1 MKKIFSL
8 LVLFVAVSQQLIMA
22 AATTSSPADFPYT
35 EATQHSARVLDQIIK
50 VNNYWQAHNTP
61 YVRSFW
67 DHAAY
72 HTGNMEAYRLTGRAD
87 WYAYTDKWCR
97 HNEWKGAKSDDRAN
111 WKYKTY
117 GEGQDFV
124 LFGDWQI
131 CFQTYI
137 DMYNLVPAPYKVA
150 RAIEVM
156 SHECSMTDFHFWWWA
171 DALYMVMPVMTKM
184 YKLTGEIKYLDKL
197 TENFL
202 WSDSLMYDKDEQLY
216 YRDAKYIYP
225 KVKTAC
231 NGGKSF
237 WARGDGWVLA
247 GLAKVLADMPQDY
260 KNRPIFVQRF
270 RELAEGVARVQRP
283 EGYWSRSMLCEDDA
297 PGPETSG
304 TAFFTYGMLWGVNN
318 GYLDRATYAPVI
330 AKAWKY
336 LSETAL
342 QPDGSIGFVQ
352 PIGEKPDPTKTVD
365 ARSQAPFGTG
375 AWLLAA
381 CEMVR
386 YINADPYAPA
396 PNPEAITNSIYH
408 HTPTTPTVG
417 AGGGFPAASLTGR
430 PTPADPNLRNAGHE
444 DCGSYEINNPTDE
457 LISQVIQL
465 TTIDDLRKA
474 NIAVAREFFFL
485 DPDRNEVPY
494 QITHDGRI
502 LIFATVRPHSSITLT
517 MLKGQPLDYELT
529 CNGRIY
535 PNRWD
540 DLVWE
545 NDRCAWR
552 FYGPDA
558 HKHMKNAA
566 YGFDTFVKNTPHPI
580 QDQLYHNELTSYSVN
595 SAIQRAKSP
604 LNWNE
609 VHRGYTYHRNH
620 GAGMDAYTVGATLGA
635 GAAALIAPT
644 LNSKLST
651 LNLVYPLHYEKAEI
665 LDNGPLRFTVR
676 MTMPAHPSTA
686 LGASSAKGQVVGASS
701 ADSIREIRLIT
712 QDCGTHFARVEIT
725 YEGLNQPTPVCAGIV
740 VHESAPEAYVLNQ
753 EEGFVTYAEPLDHPE
768 SMNGEHYLGIFIP
781 QVQSSQSKVQNSSL
795 KDSKKKKGNTKK
807 SRSELSTLNSSL
819 SEGFSTK
826 YLPLPEKRAGGIGH
840 AIIQTTYTPGQPF
853 VYYTGSAWSLYDVPT
868 HAIWQQTLRHEAS
881 ILNNGLQLI
890 TH

>member
-1 MKKIFSL
+1 MKKIISFTPL
-8 LVLFVAVSQQLIMA
+8 LFALLPLGGGWEGALASTEEA
-22 AATTSSPADFPYT
+22 AK
-35 EATQHSARVLDQIIK
+35 VLDQIIK

-87 WYAYTDKWCR
+87 WYAYTDSWCR
-97 HNEWKGAKSDDRAN
+97 HNDWKGAKSDDKRN
-111 WKYKTY
+111 WKYATY

-156 SHECSMTDFHFWWWA
+156 SHECSMEETHFWWWA

-184 YKLTGEIKYLDKL
+184 YKLTGELKYLDKL

-202 WSDSLMYDKDEQLY
+202 WSDSLMFDHEEQLY

-247 GLAKVLADMPQDY
+247 GLAKVLADMPHDY
-260 KNRPIFVQRF
+260 KNRDIFVQRF
-270 RELAEGVARVQRP
+270 RQLAEGVARVQRP
-283 EGYWSRSMLCEDDA
+283 GGYWSRSMLCEDDA

-318 GYLDRATYAPVI
+318 GYLDPATYGPVI
-330 AKAWKY
+330 QRAWKY

-365 ARSQAPFGTG
+365 AHSQAPFGTG

-386 YINADPYAPA
+386 YINADPLVPA
-396 PNPEAITNSIYH
+396 PDPLNPKPSALNSIFH
-408 HTPTTPTVG
+408 HTPGTPTVSG
-417 AGGGFPAASLTGR
+417 PVGGGTPVAISLTGGAR
-430 PTPADPNLRNAGHE
+430 PARPIDRGHE
-444 DCGSYEINNPTDE
+444 SFWFTEVHNPTQE
-457 LISQVIQL
+457 LISQVIEI
-465 TTIDDLRKA
+465 TTMDILKKA
-474 NIAVAREFFFL
+474 NCAVAREFIVL
-485 DPDRNEVPY
+485 DSDNNEIPY
-494 QITHDGRI
+494 QITHDGRV
-502 LIFATVRPHSSITLT
+502 LVFCTVRPQSSISLS
-517 MLKGQPLDYELT
+517 MIKGQPQDYELT

-552 FYGPDA
+552 FYGPGA
-558 HKHMKNAA
+558 HKNMKNSA

-580 QDQLYHNELTSYSVN
+580 QDQLYHNELTSYGVN
-595 SAIQRAKSP
+595 DRIRKSGSP
-604 LNWNE
+604 LDWNE

-635 GAAALIAPT
+635 GAPALMQELENGKIKE
-644 LNSKLST
+644 LF
-651 LNLVYPLHYEKAEI
+651 YPLYYEKAEI

-676 MTMPAHPSTA
+676 MTMPARPLSD
-686 LGASSAKGQVVGASS
+686 LGQVGGTVSS
-701 ADSIREIRLIT
+701 SDSLREIRLIT
-712 QDCGTHFARVEIT
+712 QDCGSHFARVEVT
-725 YEGLNQPTPVCAGIV
+725 YEGLTRPTPVCAGIV
-740 VHESAPEAYVLNQ
+740 IHESNPNGYVLNQ
-753 EEGFVTYAEPLDHPE
+753 KEGWITYAEALDHPNV
-768 SMNGEHYLGIFIP
+768 MNGEHYLGIFMPLRKNEKLKIKNEVKFIP
-781 QVQSSQSKVQNSSL
+781 L
-795 KDSKKKKGNTKK
+795 A
-807 SRSELSTLNSSL
+807 
-819 SEGFSTK
+819 
-826 YLPLPEKRAGGIGH
+826 EKRAGGIGH
-840 AIIQTTYTPGQPF
+840 AILQTTYTPGQPF

-881 ILNNGLQLI
+881 ILQHGLQLI
-890 TH
+890 EH

>member
-1 MKKIFSL
+1 MKKILSL
-8 LVLFVAVSQQLIMA
+8 LVLF
-22 AATTSSPADFPYT
+22 AATALQPSLHASAPHLDGVPYT

-156 SHECSMTDFHFWWWA
+156 SHECSMTDTHFWWWA

-197 TENFL
+197 YDNFL
-202 WSDSLMYDKDEQLY
+202 WSDSLMYDKEEQLY

-247 GLAKVLADMPQDY
+247 GLAKVLADMPHDY

-283 EGYWSRSMLCEDDA
+283 DGYWSRSMLCEDDA

-318 GYLDRATYAPVI
+318 GYLDRERFNPVI
-330 AKAWKY
+330 MKAWKY

-365 ARSQAPFGTG
+365 AHSQAPFGTG

-386 YINADPYAPA
+386 YINADPYAPI
-396 PNPEAITNSIYH
+396 NVPEASPSGNSIYH
-408 HTPTTPTVG
+408 HTPTTPTVSV
-417 AGGGFPAASLTGR
+417 GGNVPPASLTGR
-430 PTPADPNLRNAGHE
+430 PTAADPMLRYRGHE
-444 DCGSYEINNPTDE
+444 SFGSYEIHNPTDDN
-457 LISQVIQL
+457 IAQVIQL
-465 TTIDDLRKA
+465 TDMATLCNA
-474 NIAVAREFFFL
+474 NVAVAREFFFL
-485 DPDRNEVPY
+485 DSDRNEVPY
-494 QITHDGRI
+494 QITHDGRVI
-502 LIFATVRPHSSITLT
+502 VFASVCPHSSITLT
-517 MLKGQPLDYELT
+517 MYKGQPLDYELT

-558 HKHMKNAA
+558 HKHMKNPA
-566 YGFDTFVKNTPHPI
+566 YGFDTFTKNTPHPI
-580 QDQLYHNELTSYSVN
+580 QDQLYHNELTSYTVN
-595 SAIQRAKSP
+595 SRIQRAKSP

-635 GAAALIAPT
+635 GAAALIVPT
-644 LNSKLST
+644 LNSKTST
-651 LNLVYPLHYEKAEI
+651 LNLVYPLYYEKAEI

-676 MTMPAHPSTA
+676 MIMPEQKLPSSTKD
-686 LGASSAKGQVVGASS
+686 GEGISF
-701 ADSIREIRLIT
+701 REIRLIT
-712 QDCGTHFARVEIT
+712 QDCGSHFARVEIT
-725 YEGLNQPTPVCAGIV
+725 YEGLTEPTPVCAGIV
-740 VHESAPEAYVLNQ
+740 VHESAPDAYVLNQ
-753 EEGFVTYAEPLDHPE
+753 KEGFVTYAEALDHPE
-768 SMNGEHYLGIFIP
+768 TMNGEHYLGIFVP
-781 QVQSSQSKVQNSSL
+781 GVDKST
-795 KDSKKKKGNTKK
+795 SKKVDKFKKKEKK
-807 SRSELSTLNSSL
+807 SSTRRLSTLNPQP
-819 SEGFSTK
+819 STL

-853 VYYTGSAWSLYDVPT
+853 IYYTGSAWSLYDVPT
-868 HAIWQQTLRHEAS
+868 RAIWEQTLRHEAS
-881 ILNNGLQLI
+881 ILTNGLQLVE
-890 TH
+890 H

>member
-1 MKKIFSL
+1 MKKLLSL
-8 LVLFVAVSQQLIMA
+8 LVLFVATMSHPLSA
-22 AATTSSPADFPYT
+22 KADELSYDGGPFT
-35 EATQHSARVLDQIIK
+35 EATQRSGAVLDIIIK
-50 VNNYWQAHNTP
+50 ANNYWQAHNTP

-156 SHECSMTDFHFWWWA
+156 SHECSMTDTHFWWWA

-197 TENFL
+197 TDNFL
-202 WSDSLMYDKDEQLY
+202 WSDSLMFDKDEQLY

-231 NGGKSF
+231 NDGKSF

-247 GLAKVLADMPQDY
+247 GLAKVLADMPHDY
-260 KNRPIFVQRF
+260 KNRAIFVQRF

-283 EGYWSRSMLCEDDA
+283 GGYWSRSMLCEDDA

-318 GYLDRATYAPVI
+318 GYLDKATYAPVI
-330 AKAWKY
+330 EKAWKY

-365 ARSQAPFGTG
+365 AHSQAPFGTG

-386 YINADPYAPA
+386 YINDDPLIPA
-396 PNPEAITNSIYH
+396 PDPNKVTNSVYH
-408 HTPTTPTVG
+408 HTPGTPTVS
-417 AGGGFPAASLTGR
+417 AGSGFAAAAPTGR
-430 PTPADPNLRNAGHE
+430 PTAADPMLRYRGHE
-444 DCGSYEINNPTDE
+444 DFGSYEIANPTDE
-457 LISQVIQL
+457 NIAQVIE
-465 TTIDDLRKA
+465 INNMEAMKRS
-474 NIAVAREFFFL
+474 NCAVAREFFFL
-485 DPDRNEVPY
+485 DGDRNEVPY

-502 LIFATVRPHSSITLT
+502 LVFCSVRPHSSITLT
-517 MLKGQPLDYELT
+517 MYKGQPLDYELT

-552 FYGPDA
+552 FYGPGA
-558 HKHMKNAA
+558 HKNMKNPA
-566 YGFDTFVKNTPHPI
+566 YGFDTFVKNTVHPI
-580 QDQLYHNELTSYSVN
+580 QDQLYHNELTSYGVHE
-595 SAIQRAKSP
+595 RMKSDKTP
-604 LNWNE
+604 LDWNE

-620 GAGMDAYTVGATLGA
+620 GAGMDAYTVGPTLGA
-635 GAAALIAPT
+635 GAPALIAADG
-644 LNSKLST
+644 S
-651 LNLVYPLHYEKAEI
+651 LVYPLYYEKAEI

-676 MTMPAHPSTA
+676 LKMAGDGGGS
-686 LGASSAKGQVVGASS
+686 L
-701 ADSIREIRLIT
+701 LIT
-712 QDCGTHFARVEIT
+712 QDCGSHFARVEVT
-725 YEGLNQPTPVCAGIV
+725 YEGLTQPTPVCAGIV
-740 VHESAPEAYVLNQ
+740 VHDSAPNAYVLNKK
-753 EEGFVTYAEPLDHPE
+753 EGFVTYAEPLDNADKR
-768 SMNGEHYLGIFIP
+768 MNGEHYIGIFTVP
-781 QVQSSQSKVQNSSL
+781 Q
-795 KDSKKKKGNTKK
+795 K
-807 SRSELSTLNSSL
+807 SAVKTQ
-819 SEGFSTK
+819 
-826 YLPLPEKRAGGIGH
+826 YLPLKEKRTGGIGH
-840 AIIQTTYTPGQPF
+840 ALIQTTYTPGQPF

-868 HAIWQQTLRHEAS
+868 HAIWQETLRHEQR
-881 ILNNGLQLI
+881 ILQHGLQLVE
-890 TH
+890 H

>member
-1 MKKIFSL
+1 MKKLLSL
-8 LVLFVAVSQQLIMA
+8 LVLF
-22 AATTSSPADFPYT
+22 AATALQPSLHASAPHLDGVPYT

-97 HNEWKGAKSDDRAN
+97 HNEWKGAKSDDHAN

-156 SHECSMTDFHFWWWA
+156 SHECSMQDTHFWWWA

-197 TENFL
+197 YDNFL
-202 WSDSLMYDKDEQLY
+202 WSDSLMYDKEEQLY

-247 GLAKVLADMPQDY
+247 GLAKVLADMPHDY

-283 EGYWSRSMLCEDDA
+283 DGYWSRSMLCEDDA

-318 GYLDRATYAPVI
+318 GYLDRERFNPVI
-330 AKAWKY
+330 MKAWKY

-365 ARSQAPFGTG
+365 AHSQAPFGTG

-386 YINADPYAPA
+386 YINADPYAQITV
-396 PNPEAITNSIYH
+396 PEASPSSNSIYH
-408 HTPTTPTVG
+408 HTPTTPTVSV
-417 AGGGFPAASLTGR
+417 GGNIPPASLTGR
-430 PTPADPNLRNAGHE
+430 PTAADPMLRYRGHE
-444 DCGSYEINNPTDE
+444 SFGSYEIHNPTDDN
-457 LISQVIQL
+457 IAQVIQL
-465 TTIDDLRKA
+465 TDMATLCNA
-474 NIAVAREFFFL
+474 NVAVAREFFFL
-485 DPDRNEVPY
+485 DSDRNEVPY
-494 QITHDGRI
+494 QITHDGRVI
-502 LIFATVRPHSSITLT
+502 VFASVRPHSSITLT
-517 MLKGQPLDYELT
+517 MYKGQPLDYELT

-558 HKHMKNAA
+558 HKHMNNPA
-566 YGFDTFVKNTPHPI
+566 YGFDTFTKNTPHPI
-580 QDQLYHNELTSYSVN
+580 QDQLYHNELTSYTVN
-595 SAIQRAKSP
+595 SRMQRAKSP

-635 GAAALIAPT
+635 GAAALMVPT
-644 LNSKLST
+644 LNSKPST
-651 LNLVYPLHYEKAEI
+651 LNLVYPLYYEKAEI

-676 MTMPAHPSTA
+676 MTMPEQKLPSSTKD
-686 LGASSAKGQVVGASS
+686 GEGISF
-701 ADSIREIRLIT
+701 REIRLIT
-712 QDCGTHFARVEIT
+712 QDCGSHFARVEIT
-725 YEGLNQPTPVCAGIV
+725 YEGLTEPTPVCAGIV
-740 VHESAPEAYVLNQ
+740 VHESAPDAYVLNQ
-753 EEGFVTYAEPLDHPE
+753 KEGFVTYAEALDHPE
-768 SMNGEHYLGIFIP
+768 TMNGEHYLGIFVP
-781 QVQSSQSKVQNSSL
+781 GVDKSTSKKVDKFKKKEKNSS
-795 KDSKKKKGNTKK
+795 T
-807 SRSELSTLNSSL
+807 RQRSTLNPQR
-819 SEGFSTK
+819 STLNAQPSTL

-853 VYYTGSAWSLYDVPT
+853 IYYTGSAWSLYDVPT
-868 HAIWQQTLRHEAS
+868 RAIWEQTLRHEKA
-881 ILNNGLQLI
+881 ILSNGLQLVE
-890 TH
+890 H

>member
-1 MKKIFSL
+1 MKRLTQLSFIIYY
-8 LVLFVAVSQQLIMA
+8 LFFIISAPSFAKQTDE
-22 AATTSSPADFPYT
+22 AAT
-35 EATQHSARVLDQIIK
+35 VLDQIIK
-50 VNNYWQAHNTP
+50 VNDYWQANNTP

-97 HNEWKGAKSDDRAN
+97 HNEWKGAKSDDRTN

-156 SHECSMTDFHFWWWA
+156 SHECSMTDTHFWWWA

-197 TENFL
+197 YDNFL

-231 NGGKSF
+231 NEGKSF

-247 GLAKVLADMPQDY
+247 GLAKVLADMPVDY
-260 KNRPIFVQRF
+260 KNRDIFVQRF

-283 EGYWSRSMLCEDDA
+283 DGYWSRSMLCEDDA

-318 GYLDRATYAPVI
+318 GYLDKATYAPVI
-330 AKAWKY
+330 EKAWKY

-342 QPDGSIGFVQ
+342 QSDGSIGFVQ

-365 ARSQAPFGTG
+365 AHSQAPFGTG

-386 YINADPYAPA
+386 YINADPLIPA
-396 PNPEAITNSIYH
+396 PDPNKVTNSIYH
-408 HTPTTPTVG
+408 HTPTTPTVSVG
-417 AGGGFPAASLTGR
+417 SAFPAAAPTGR
-430 PTPADPNLRNAGHE
+430 PTAASTSWRNAGHE
-444 DCGSYEINNPTDE
+444 DCGNYEIANPTDE
-457 LISQVIQL
+457 NIAQVIEL
-465 TTIDDLRKA
+465 TNMKDLKSA

-485 DPDRNEVPY
+485 DSDGNEVPY
-494 QITHDGRI
+494 QITHDGRV
-502 LIFATVRPHSSITLT
+502 LVFCSVRPHSSIALT

-552 FYGPDA
+552 LYGPKA
-558 HKHMKNAA
+558 HEHMKNKA

-580 QDQLYHNELTSYSVN
+580 QDQLYHNELTSYGVHEKMK
-595 SAIQRAKSP
+595 RDKSP
-604 LNWNE
+604 LDWNQ

-620 GAGMDAYTVGATLGA
+620 GSGMDAYTVGPTLGA
-635 GAAALIAPT
+635 GAPALIAT
-644 LNSKLST
+644 DGS
-651 LNLVYPLHYEKAEI
+651 LVYPLYYEKAEI

-676 MTMPAHPSTA
+676 LKMAELQLPSLTG
-686 LGASSAKGQVVGASS
+686 GAGGGSL
-701 ADSIREIRLIT
+701 LIT
-712 QDCGTHFARVEIT
+712 QDCGSHFARIEVT
-725 YEGLNQPTPVCAGIV
+725 YEGLTKPTPVCAGIV
-740 VHESAPEAYVLNQ
+740 VHESAPNAYVLNKK
-753 EEGFVTYAEPLDHPE
+753 EGFVTYAEPLDNADKR
-768 SMNGEHYLGIFIP
+768 MNGEHYIGIFMP
-781 QVQSSQSKVQNSSL
+781 KAQSSKFKVQ
-795 KDSKKKKGNTKK
+795 KA
-807 SRSELSTLNSSL
+807 
-819 SEGFSTK
+819 F
-826 YLPLPEKRAGGIGH
+826 GH
-840 AIIQTTYTPGQPF
+840 ALIQTTYTPGQPF

-868 HAIWQQTLRHEAS
+868 HAIWQETLRHEQR
-881 ILNNGLQLI
+881 ILQNGLQI
-890 TH
+890 INH

>member
-1 MKKIFSL
+1 MKKILSL
-8 LVLFVAVSQQLIMA
+8 LVLF
-22 AATTSSPADFPYT
+22 AATALQPSLHASAPHLDGVPYT

-156 SHECSMTDFHFWWWA
+156 SHECSMTDTHFWWWA

-197 TENFL
+197 YDNFL
-202 WSDSLMYDKDEQLY
+202 WSDSLMYDKEEQLY

-247 GLAKVLADMPQDY
+247 GLAKVLADMPHDY

-283 EGYWSRSMLCEDDA
+283 DGYWSRSMLCEDDA

-318 GYLDRATYAPVI
+318 GYLDRERFNPVI
-330 AKAWKY
+330 MKAWKY

-365 ARSQAPFGTG
+365 AHSQAPFGTG

-386 YINADPYAPA
+386 YINADPYAPI
-396 PNPEAITNSIYH
+396 NVPEASPSGNSIYH
-408 HTPTTPTVG
+408 HTPTTPTVSV
-417 AGGGFPAASLTGR
+417 GGNVPPASLTGR
-430 PTPADPNLRNAGHE
+430 PTAADPMLRYRGHE
-444 DCGSYEINNPTDE
+444 SFGSYEIHNPTDDN
-457 LISQVIQL
+457 IAQVIQL
-465 TTIDDLRKA
+465 TDMATLCNA
-474 NIAVAREFFFL
+474 NVAVAREFFFL
-485 DPDRNEVPY
+485 DSDRNEVPY
-494 QITHDGRI
+494 QITHDGRVI
-502 LIFATVRPHSSITLT
+502 VFASVCPHSSITLT
-517 MLKGQPLDYELT
+517 MYKGQPLDYELT

-558 HKHMKNAA
+558 HKHMKNPA
-566 YGFDTFVKNTPHPI
+566 YGFDTFTKNTPHPI
-580 QDQLYHNELTSYSVN
+580 QDQLYHNELTSYTVN
-595 SAIQRAKSP
+595 SRIQRAKSP

-635 GAAALIAPT
+635 GAAALIVPT
-644 LNSKLST
+644 LNSKTST
-651 LNLVYPLHYEKAEI
+651 LNLVYPLYYEKAEI

-676 MTMPAHPSTA
+676 MIMPEQKLPSSTKD
-686 LGASSAKGQVVGASS
+686 GEGISF
-701 ADSIREIRLIT
+701 REIRLIT
-712 QDCGTHFARVEIT
+712 QDCGSHFARVEIT
-725 YEGLNQPTPVCAGIV
+725 YEGLTEPTPVCAGIV
-740 VHESAPEAYVLNQ
+740 VHESAPDAYVLNQ
-753 EEGFVTYAEPLDHPE
+753 KEGFVTYAEALDHPE
-768 SMNGEHYLGIFIP
+768 TMNGEHYLGIFVP
-781 QVQSSQSKVQNSSL
+781 GVDKSTSKKVD
-795 KDSKKKKGNTKK
+795 KFKKKGKHSST
-807 SRSELSTLNSSL
+807 RQPSTLNPQR
-819 SEGFSTK
+819 STLNAQPSTL

-840 AIIQTTYTPGQPF
+840 AIIQATYTPGQPF
-853 VYYTGSAWSLYDVPT
+853 IYYTGSAWSLYDVPT
-868 HAIWQQTLRHEAS
+868 RAIWEQTLRHEAS
-881 ILNNGLQLI
+881 ILTNGLQLVE
-890 TH
+890 H

>member
-1 MKKIFSL
+1 MKKLFTL
-8 LVLFVAVSQQLIMA
+8 LVLFVAVSQQHALCTQTDA
-22 AATTSSPADFPYT
+22 AAT
-35 EATQHSARVLDQIIK
+35 VLDQIIK
-50 VNNYWQAHNTP
+50 VNDYWQAHNTP

-131 CFQTYI
+131 SFQTYI

-156 SHECSMTDFHFWWWA
+156 SHECSMTDTHFWWWA

-197 TENFL
+197 YDNFL

-231 NGGKSF
+231 NEGKSF

-247 GLAKVLADMPQDY
+247 GLAKVLADMPVDY
-260 KNRPIFVQRF
+260 KNRDIFVQRF

-283 EGYWSRSMLCEDDA
+283 DGYWSRSMLCEDDA

-318 GYLDRATYAPVI
+318 GYLDKATYAPVI
-330 AKAWKY
+330 EKAWKY

-342 QPDGSIGFVQ
+342 QSDGSIGFVQ

-365 ARSQAPFGTG
+365 AHSQAPFGTG

-386 YINADPYAPA
+386 YINADPLIPA
-396 PNPEAITNSIYH
+396 PDPNKVTNSIYH
-408 HTPTTPTVG
+408 HTPTTPTVSVG
-417 AGGGFPAASLTGR
+417 SAFPAAAPTGR
-430 PTPADPNLRNAGHE
+430 PTAASTSWRNAGHE
-444 DCGSYEINNPTDE
+444 DCGNYEIANPTDE
-457 LISQVIQL
+457 NIAQVIEL
-465 TTIDDLRKA
+465 TTMEALKRA

-485 DPDRNEVPY
+485 DSDGNEVPY
-494 QITHDGRI
+494 QITHDGRV
-502 LIFATVRPHSSITLT
+502 LVFCSVRPQSSIALT

-552 FYGPDA
+552 LYGPKA
-558 HKHMKNAA
+558 HEHMKNKA

-580 QDQLYHNELTSYSVN
+580 QDQLYHNELTSYGVHEKMK
-595 SAIQRAKSP
+595 RDKSP
-604 LNWNE
+604 LDWNQ

-620 GAGMDAYTVGATLGA
+620 GSGMDAYTVGPTLGA
-635 GAAALIAPT
+635 GAPALIAT
-644 LNSKLST
+644 DGS
-651 LNLVYPLHYEKAEI
+651 LVYPLYYEKAEI

-676 MTMPAHPSTA
+676 LKMAEQQLPSLTG
-686 LGASSAKGQVVGASS
+686 GAGDGSL
-701 ADSIREIRLIT
+701 LIT
-712 QDCGTHFARVEIT
+712 QDCGSHFARVEVT
-725 YEGLNQPTPVCAGIV
+725 YEGLTKPTPVCAGIV
-740 VHESAPEAYVLNQ
+740 VHESAPNAYVLNKK
-753 EEGFVTYAEPLDHPE
+753 EGFVTYAEPLDNADKR
-768 SMNGEHYLGIFIP
+768 MNGEHYIGIFMP
-781 QVQSSQSKVQNSSL
+781 KAQSSKFKVQ
-795 KDSKKKKGNTKK
+795 KA
-807 SRSELSTLNSSL
+807 
-819 SEGFSTK
+819 F
-826 YLPLPEKRAGGIGH
+826 GH
-840 AIIQTTYTPGQPF
+840 ALIQTTYTPGQPF

-868 HAIWQQTLRHEAS
+868 HAIWQETLRHEQR
-881 ILNNGLQLI
+881 ILQNGLQI
-890 TH
+890 INH

>member
-1 MKKIFSL
+1 MNRLKRIL
-8 LVLFVAVSQQLIMA
+8 TGLTAMLA
-22 AATTSSPADFPYT
+22 AATVSAG
-35 EATQHSARVLDQIIK
+35 TQQASDVLDQIIR

-97 HNEWKGAKSDDRAN
+97 HNEWKGARSDDRAN

-137 DMYNLVPAPYKVA
+137 DMYHLVPAPYKVA

-156 SHECSMTDFHFWWWA
+156 SHECSMTDTHFWWWA

-184 YKLTGEIKYLDKL
+184 YVLTGEVKYLDKL
-197 TENFL
+197 YENFL

-231 NGGKSF
+231 NEGKSF

-260 KNRPIFVQRF
+260 RNRPIFVQRF

-283 EGYWSRSMLCEDDA
+283 GGYWSRSMLCEDDA

-304 TAFFTYGMLWGVNN
+304 TAFFTYGMLWGVNH
-318 GYLDRATYAPVI
+318 GYLDRERFAPVI
-330 AKAWKY
+330 DKAWKY

-365 ARSQAPFGTG
+365 AHSQAPFGTG

-386 YINADPYAPA
+386 YINADPLIPA
-396 PNPEAITNSIYH
+396 PDPDKVVNSIYH
-408 HTPTTPTVG
+408 HTSGTPTVSG
-417 AGGGFPAASLTGR
+417 PIGGGAAAYTGGARAAR
-430 PTPADPNLRNAGHE
+430 PVNRGHE
-444 DCGSYEINNPTDE
+444 SFWYAEIVNPTRE
-457 LISQVIQL
+457 NVSQVIEIA
-465 TTIDDLRKA
+465 TMEDLKKG
-474 NIAVAREFFFL
+474 NCAVAREFIVL
-485 DPDRNEVPY
+485 DGDGNEIPY
-494 QITHDGRI
+494 QITHDGKV
-502 LIFATVRPHSSITLT
+502 LVFCTVRPQSRIGLSMI
-517 MLKGQPLDYELT
+517 KGQPQDYELT
-529 CNGRIY
+529 ANGRIY

-545 NDRCAWR
+545 NDRSAWR

-566 YGFDTFVKNTPHPI
+566 YGFDTFVKNTPHPM
-580 QDQLYHNELTSYSVN
+580 QDQLYHNELTSYGVHERMN
-595 SAIQRAKSP
+595 REHSA
-604 LNWNE
+604 LDWNG

-620 GAGMDAYTVGATLGA
+620 GVGMDAYTVGATLGA
-635 GAAALIAPT
+635 GAPALMAENGT
-644 LNSKLST
+644 LLF
-651 LNLVYPLHYEKAEI
+651 PLYYEKAEI

-676 MTMPAHPSTA
+676 MTMPEQQLPSTTA
-686 LGASSAKGQVVGASS
+686 GGGSY
-701 ADSIREIRLIT
+701 REVRLIT
-712 QDCGTHFARVEIT
+712 QDCGSHFARVEVT
-725 YEGLNQPTPVCAGIV
+725 YEGISSPMPVCAGIV
-740 VHESAPEAYVLNQ
+740 VHESAPDSYTLNRK
-753 EEGFVTYAEPLDHPE
+753 EGFVTYAEPLDNADKC
-768 SMNGEHYLGIFIP
+768 MNGEHYLGVFM
-781 QVQSSQSKVQNSSL
+781 
-795 KDSKKKKGNTKK
+795 DSKDMKDKKIKV
-807 SRSELSTLNSSL
+807 S
-819 SEGFSTK
+819 
-826 YLPLPEKRAGGIGH
+826 YLPLPEKRAGGVGH
-840 AIIQTTYTPGQPF
+840 AILQTTYTPGQPF

-868 HAIWQQTLRHEAS
+868 HAIWQETLRHEAS
-881 ILNNGLQLI
+881 ILRQGLQLREE
-890 TH
+890 

>member
-1 MKKIFSL
+1 MKKLLTL
-8 LVLFVAVSQQLIMA
+8 LVLF
-22 AATTSSPADFPYT
+22 AATMLQPNPLLAAPHITGTPYT
-35 EATQHSARVLDQIIK
+35 EATQRSGVVLDQIIK
-50 VNNYWQAHNTP
+50 ANNYWQAHNTP

-97 HNEWKGAKSDDRAN
+97 HNDWKGAKSDDIRN

-156 SHECSMTDFHFWWWA
+156 SHECSMEDTHFWWWA
-171 DALYMVMPVMTKM
+171 DALYMVMPVMTKV
-184 YKLTGEIKYLDKL
+184 YKLTGEVKYLDKL

-231 NGGKSF
+231 NEGKSF

-260 KNRPIFVQRF
+260 KHRPIFVQRF

-283 EGYWSRSMLCEDDA
+283 GGYWSRSMLCEDDA

-318 GYLDRATYAPVI
+318 GYLDKATFEPVI
-330 AKAWKY
+330 LKAWKY

-365 ARSQAPFGTG
+365 AHSQAPFGTG

-386 YINADPYAPA
+386 YINADPFIPA
-396 PNPEAITNSIYH
+396 ADPNKITNSIYH
-408 HTPTTPTVG
+408 HTPGTPTVSG
-417 AGGGFPAASLTGR
+417 PVGGGSSADIPLTGGARAVR
-430 PTPADPNLRNAGHE
+430 PIDRGHE
-444 DCGSYEINNPTDE
+444 SFWFMEIQNPTKE
-457 LISQVIQL
+457 NISQVIE
-465 TTIDDLRKA
+465 IAKMEDFKKA
-474 NIAVAREFFFL
+474 NVAVAREFILL
-485 DPDRNEVPY
+485 DNDNNEVPY
-494 QITHDGRI
+494 QITHDGKI
-502 LIFATVRPHSSITLT
+502 LAFCTVRPESSIALS
-517 MLKGQPLDYELT
+517 MIKGQPQDYELT

-545 NDRCAWR
+545 NDRSAWR
-552 FYGPDA
+552 FYGPGA
-558 HKHMKNAA
+558 HKNMKNNA

-580 QDQLYHNELTSYSVN
+580 QDQLYHNELTSYGVN

-604 LNWNE
+604 LDWNE
-609 VHRGYTYHRNH
+609 IHRGYTYHRNH
-620 GAGMDAYTVGATLGA
+620 GDGMDAYTVGATLGA
-635 GAAALIAPT
+635 GAAALMNGND
-644 LNSKLST
+644 LL
-651 LNLVYPLHYEKAEI
+651 YPLYYEKAEI

-676 MTMPAHPSTA
+676 MTMPKQS
-686 LGASSAKGQVVGASS
+686 LNG
-701 ADSIREIRLIT
+701 DSIREVRLIT
-712 QDCGTHFARVEIT
+712 QDCGSHFARVEIT
-725 YEGLNQPTPVCAGIV
+725 YEGLNRETPVCAGIV
-740 VHESAPEAYVLNQ
+740 VHESAPKAYVLNQ
-753 EEGFVTYAEPLDHPE
+753 KEGFVTYAEALDHPNA
-768 SMNGEHYLGIFIP
+768 MNGEHYLGIFIP
-781 QVQSSQSKVQNSSL
+781 QA
-795 KDSKKKKGNTKK
+795 KDSKKKGKV
-807 SRSELSTLNSSL
+807 EV
-819 SEGFSTK
+819 K
-826 YLPLPEKRAGGIGH
+826 YLPLAEKRAGGVGH
-840 AIIQTTYTPGQPF
+840 ALIQSTYVPGQPF

-868 HAIWQQTLRHEAS
+868 HAIWQETLCHEAA
-881 ILNNGLQLI
+881 ILQNGLKLVE
-890 TH
+890 H

>member
-1 MKKIFSL
+1 MKKLLSL
-8 LVLFVAVSQQLIMA
+8 LVLFVAVSQQLLMA
-22 AATTSSPADFPYT
+22 AVPTASAEAFPYT
-35 EATQHSARVLDQIIK
+35 EATQHSGAVLDQIIK
-50 VNNYWQAHNTP
+50 VNDYWQAHNTP
-61 YVRSFW
+61 YVRAFW

-117 GEGQDFV
+117 GEGHDFV

-156 SHECSMTDFHFWWWA
+156 SHECSMTDTHFWWWA

-197 TENFL
+197 YDNFL

-231 NGGKSF
+231 NEGKSF

-247 GLAKVLADMPQDY
+247 GLAKVLADMPHDY
-260 KNRPIFVQRF
+260 KNRDIFVQRF

-283 EGYWSRSMLCEDDA
+283 DGYWSRSMLCEDDA

-318 GYLDRATYAPVI
+318 GYLDKATYAPVI
-330 AKAWKY
+330 EKAWKY

-365 ARSQAPFGTG
+365 AHSQAPFGTG

-386 YINADPYAPA
+386 YINADPLIPA
-396 PNPEAITNSIYH
+396 LNTQLPALNSVYH
-408 HTPTTPTVG
+408 HTPGTPTVSGPINGG
-417 AGGGFPAASLTGR
+417 AAGYTGGARAAR
-430 PTPADPNLRNAGHE
+430 PIDRGHE
-444 DCGSYEINNPTDE
+444 AFWFSEVKNPTKE
-457 LISQVIQL
+457 NIAQVIE
-465 TTIDDLRKA
+465 IAKMEDLKKG
-474 NIAVAREFFFL
+474 NCAVAREFIIL
-485 DPDRNEVPY
+485 DNDNNEVPY
-494 QITHDGRI
+494 QITHDGRV
-502 LIFATVRPHSSITLT
+502 LVFCSVRPESSISLF
-517 MLKGQPLDYELT
+517 MIKGQPQDYELT

-552 FYGPDA
+552 FYGPGA
-558 HKHMKNAA
+558 HKNMKNQA
-566 YGFDTFVKNTPHPI
+566 YGFDTFVKNTVHPI
-580 QDQLYHNELTSYSVN
+580 QDQLYHNELTSYGVHERMKRDKTS
-595 SAIQRAKSP
+595 
-604 LNWNE
+604 LDWNE

-620 GAGMDAYTVGATLGA
+620 GAGMDAYTVGPTLGA
-635 GAAALIAPT
+635 GAPALIAT
-644 LNSKLST
+644 DGSLI
-651 LNLVYPLHYEKAEI
+651 YPLYYEKAEI

-676 MTMPAHPSTA
+676 MTMPARPATA
-686 LGASSAKGQVVGASS
+686 VGGAS
-701 ADSIREIRLIT
+701 ADSIRETRLIT
-712 QDCGTHFARVEIT
+712 QDCGSHFARVEVT
-725 YEGLNQPTPVCAGIV
+725 YEGLMKPTPVCAGIV
-740 VHESAPEAYVLNQ
+740 VHDSAPKASVLNKK
-753 EEGFVTYAEPLDHPE
+753 EGFVTYAEPLDNADKR
-768 SMNGEHYLGIFIP
+768 MNGEHYIGIFTVP
-781 QVQSSQSKVQNSSL
+781 QKNAVKTQ
-795 KDSKKKKGNTKK
+795 
-807 SRSELSTLNSSL
+807 
-819 SEGFSTK
+819 
-826 YLPLPEKRAGGIGH
+826 YLPLKEKRAGGIGH
-840 AIIQTTYTPGQPF
+840 ALIQTTYTPGQPF
-853 VYYTGSAWSLYDVPT
+853 VYYTGTAWSLYDVPT
-868 HAIWQQTLRHEAS
+868 HAIWQETLRHEQR
-881 ILNNGLQLI
+881 ILTNGLQLVE
-890 TH
+890 H

>member
-1 MKKIFSL
+1 MKNLISF
-8 LVLFVAVSQQLIMA
+8 LVLFVAVSQQPLMA
-22 AATTSSPADFPYT
+22 VMPASPADFPYT
-35 EATQHSARVLDQIIK
+35 EATQHSGKVLDMIIK

-156 SHECSMTDFHFWWWA
+156 SHECSMTDTHFWWWA

-184 YKLTGEIKYLDKL
+184 YKLTGEVKYLDKL

-247 GLAKVLADMPQDY
+247 GLAKVLADMPHDY

-283 EGYWSRSMLCEDDA
+283 GGYWSRSMLCEDDA

-304 TAFFTYGMLWGVNN
+304 TAFFTYGMLWGVNH
-318 GYLDRATYAPVI
+318 GYLDKATYAPVI
-330 AKAWKY
+330 EKAWKY

-365 ARSQAPFGTG
+365 AHSQAPFGTG

-386 YINADPYAPA
+386 YINADPYAPTLNSQLSA
-396 PNPEAITNSIYH
+396 LNSIYH
-408 HTPTTPTVG
+408 HTPTTPTVSV
-417 AGGGFPAASLTGR
+417 GGGFSAASLTGF

-444 DCGSYEINNPTDE
+444 DCGTYEIHNPTDE
-457 LISQVIQL
+457 NIAQVIQL
-465 TTIDDLRKA
+465 TTMDALSKA

-485 DPDRNEVPY
+485 DGDRNEVPY
-494 QITHDGRI
+494 QITHDGRV
-502 LIFATVRPHSSITLT
+502 LVFCSVRPHSSIHLT

-552 FYGPDA
+552 FYGPGA
-558 HKHMKNAA
+558 HKNMRNNA

-580 QDQLYHNELTSYSVN
+580 QDQLYHNELTSYGVN
-595 SAIQRAKSP
+595 ERMKRDKSP
-604 LNWNE
+604 LDWNE
-609 VHRGYTYHRNH
+609 VHRGYTYHRNF

-635 GAAALIAPT
+635 GAAALMVLPSQPSQGGKKSSSNKKASPRGG
-644 LNSKLST
+644 LEGASL
-651 LNLVYPLHYEKAEI
+651 LYPLYYEKAEI

-676 MTMPAHPSTA
+676 MTMPAQALPPTGGVGEGPSF
-686 LGASSAKGQVVGASS
+686 
-701 ADSIREIRLIT
+701 REIRLIT
-712 QDCGTHFARVEIT
+712 QDCGSHFARVEVT
-725 YEGLNQPTPVCAGIV
+725 YEGITQPTPVCAGIV
-740 VHESAPEAYVLNQ
+740 VHESAPKAYVLNQ
-753 EEGFVTYAEPLDHPE
+753 QEGWLTYAEPLDNADKR
-768 SMNGEHYLGIFIP
+768 MNGEHYLGIFIP
-781 QVQSSQSKVQNSSL
+781 NVDKLTSKQAAKATSKTKASNSSTRQLVNSSTKVQ
-795 KDSKKKKGNTKK
+795 
-807 SRSELSTLNSSL
+807 
-819 SEGFSTK
+819 F
-826 YLPLPEKRAGGIGH
+826 LPLPEKRAGGIGH

-868 HAIWQQTLRHEAS
+868 HAIWQETLRHEART
-881 ILNNGLQLI
+881 LTNGLQLI
-890 TH
+890 EH

>member
-1 MKKIFSL
+1 M
-8 LVLFVAVSQQLIMA
+8 
-22 AATTSSPADFPYT
+22 
-35 EATQHSARVLDQIIK
+35 
-50 VNNYWQAHNTP
+50 
-61 YVRSFW
+61 
-67 DHAAY
+67 
-72 HTGNMEAYRLTGRAD
+72 
-87 WYAYTDKWCR
+87 
-97 HNEWKGAKSDDRAN
+97 
-111 WKYKTY
+111 
-117 GEGQDFV
+117 

-156 SHECSMTDFHFWWWA
+156 SHECSMEDTHFWWWA

-197 TENFL
+197 YDNFL

-231 NGGKSF
+231 NEGKSF

-260 KNRPIFVQRF
+260 KNRAIFVQRF

-283 EGYWSRSMLCEDDA
+283 DGYWSRSMLCEDDA

-318 GYLDRATYAPVI
+318 GYLDKATYAPVI
-330 AKAWKY
+330 EKAWKY

-342 QPDGSIGFVQ
+342 QSDGSIGFVQ

-365 ARSQAPFGTG
+365 AHSQAPFGTG

-386 YINADPYAPA
+386 YINADPLIPA
-396 PNPEAITNSIYH
+396 PDPNAITNSIYH
-408 HTPTTPTVG
+408 HTPSTSTVSGPINGG
-417 AGGGFPAASLTGR
+417 AAGYTGGARAAR
-430 PTPADPNLRNAGHE
+430 PIDRGHE
-444 DCGSYEINNPTDE
+444 SFWFSEVKNPTKE
-457 LISQVIQL
+457 IISQVIEVAKME
-465 TTIDDLRKA
+465 DLKKG
-474 NIAVAREFFFL
+474 NCAVAREFIIL
-485 DPDRNEVPY
+485 DNDNNELPY
-494 QITHDGRI
+494 QITHDGRV
-502 LIFATVRPHSSITLT
+502 LVFCSVRPESSISLS
-517 MLKGQPLDYELT
+517 MIKGQPQDYELT

-552 FYGPDA
+552 FYGPKA
-558 HKHMKNAA
+558 HEHMKNPA

-580 QDQLYHNELTSYSVN
+580 QDQLYHNELSSYGVN
-595 SAIQRAKSP
+595 EQLKKAGRGGE
-604 LNWNE
+604 WND

-635 GAAALIAPT
+635 GAPALIAADGT
-644 LNSKLST
+644 LRYSL
-651 LNLVYPLHYEKAEI
+651 YYEKAEI

-676 MTMPAHPSTA
+676 LEMAKPNLPSLTGEGSGGEA
-686 LGASSAKGQVVGASS
+686 PTL
-701 ADSIREIRLIT
+701 LIS
-712 QDCGTHFARVEIT
+712 QDCGSHFARVEAT
-725 YEGLNQPTPVCAGIV
+725 YENITKPTPICAGIV
-740 VHESAPEAYVLNQ
+740 VHESNPKGYVLNQ
-753 EEGFVTYAEPLDHPE
+753 KEGFITYAEALDHPDV
-768 SMNGEHYLGIFIP
+768 MNGEHYIGIFMP
-781 QVQSSQSKVQNSSL
+781 QMKNEKIKNKNEVK
-795 KDSKKKKGNTKK
+795 
-807 SRSELSTLNSSL
+807 
-819 SEGFSTK
+819 F
-826 YLPLPEKRAGGIGH
+826 LPLKEKRAGGIGH
-840 AIIQTTYTPGQPF
+840 AILQTTYTPGQPF
-853 VYYTGSAWSLYDVPT
+853 VYYTGSAWSQYDVPT
-868 HAIWQQTLRHEAS
+868 YAIWQETLRHEMR
-881 ILNNGLQLI
+881 ILTNGLQLVE
-890 TH
+890 H

>member
-1 MKKIFSL
+1 MKPSAKL
-8 LVLFVAVSQQLIMA
+8 LFIIYHLLFIISASA
-22 AATTSSPADFPYT
+22 NTAEAD
-35 EATQHSARVLDQIIK
+35 AVLDMIIK
-50 VNNYWQAHNTP
+50 VNNYWQANNTP

-97 HNEWKGAKSDDRAN
+97 HNEWKGAKSDDVRA

-156 SHECSMTDFHFWWWA
+156 SHECSMEETHFWWWA

-184 YKLTGEIKYLDKL
+184 YKLTGDIKYLDKL

-202 WSDSLMYDKDEQLY
+202 WSDSLMFDKDEQLY

-231 NGGKSF
+231 NEGKSF

-247 GLAKVLADMPQDY
+247 GLAKVLADMPHDY
-260 KNRPIFVQRF
+260 KHRDIFVQRF

-283 EGYWSRSMLCEDDA
+283 DGYWSRSMLCEDDA

-318 GYLDRATYAPVI
+318 GYLDNATYGPVI
-330 AKAWKY
+330 QRAWKY

-365 ARSQAPFGTG
+365 AHSQAPFGTG

-386 YINADPYAPA
+386 YINADPLIPA
-396 PNPEAITNSIYH
+396 PDPFNPKPAVLNSIHH
-408 HTPTTPTVG
+408 HTPGTPTVTG
-417 AGGGFPAASLTGR
+417 PVGGGSFAAIPLTGGARAIR
-430 PTPADPNLRNAGHE
+430 PIDRGHE
-444 DCGSYEINNPTDE
+444 SFWYAEIKNPTKE
-457 LISQVIQL
+457 NISQVIEL
-465 TTIDDLRKA
+465 TTMDVLKKA
-474 NIAVAREFFFL
+474 NCAVAREFIVL
-485 DPDRNEVPY
+485 DSDNNEVPY
-494 QITHDGRI
+494 QITHDGRVI
-502 LIFATVRPHSSITLT
+502 VFCTVRPESSISLS
-517 MLKGQPLDYELT
+517 MIKGQPQDYELT

-558 HKHMKNAA
+558 HKHMKNPA
-566 YGFDTFVKNTPHPI
+566 YGFDTFTKNTPHPI
-580 QDQLYHNELTSYSVN
+580 QDQLYHNELTSYGVN
-595 SAIQRAKSP
+595 EQIKKSGSP
-604 LNWNE
+604 LDWNE

-635 GAAALIAPT
+635 GAPALLIE
-644 LNSKLST
+644 NSKLKIEKEASGKQQGNKESSRSQSSI
-651 LNLVYPLHYEKAEI
+651 LNSQFSILYPLYYEKAEI

-676 MTMPAHPSTA
+676 LTMPKRPLSV
-686 LGASSAKGQVVGASS
+686 LGSVVGGLS
-701 ADSIREIRLIT
+701 ADSLREIRLIT
-712 QDCGTHFARVEIT
+712 QDCGSHFARVEVT
-725 YEGLNQPTPVCAGIV
+725 YEGLTRPTPVCAGIV
-740 VHESAPEAYVLNQ
+740 VHESNPKGYVLNQ
-753 EEGFVTYAEPLDHPE
+753 KEGYITYAEALDHPNV
-768 SMNGEHYLGIFIP
+768 MNGEHFLGIFMP
-781 QVQSSQSKVQNSSL
+781 QVQSAKFKVQ
-795 KDSKKKKGNTKK
+795 
-807 SRSELSTLNSSL
+807 
-819 SEGFSTK
+819 
-826 YLPLPEKRAGGIGH
+826 YLPLAEKRAGGVGH
-840 AIIQTTYTPGQPF
+840 ALLRTTYTPGQPF
-853 VYYTGSAWSLYDVPT
+853 VYYTGSAWSLYDVST

-881 ILNNGLQLI
+881 ILQHGLQLVE
-890 TH
+890 H

>member
-1 MKKIFSL
+1 MNRLKRIL
-8 LVLFVAVSQQLIMA
+8 TGLTAMLA
-22 AATTSSPADFPYT
+22 AATVSAG
-35 EATQHSARVLDQIIK
+35 TQQASDVLDQIIR

-97 HNEWKGAKSDDRAN
+97 HNEWKGARSDDRAN

-137 DMYNLVPAPYKVA
+137 DMYHLVPAPYKVA

-156 SHECSMTDFHFWWWA
+156 SHECSMTDTHFWWWA

-184 YKLTGEIKYLDKL
+184 YVLTGDVKYLDKL
-197 TENFL
+197 YEKFL

-231 NGGKSF
+231 NEGKSF

-260 KNRPIFVQRF
+260 RNRPIFVQRF

-283 EGYWSRSMLCEDDA
+283 GGYWSRSMLCEDDA

-304 TAFFTYGMLWGVNN
+304 TAFFTYGMLWGVNH
-318 GYLDRATYAPVI
+318 GYLDRERFAPVI
-330 AKAWKY
+330 DKAWKY

-365 ARSQAPFGTG
+365 AHSQAPFGTG

-386 YINADPYAPA
+386 YINADPLIPA
-396 PNPEAITNSIYH
+396 PDPDKVVNSIYH
-408 HTPTTPTVG
+408 HTSGTPTVSG
-417 AGGGFPAASLTGR
+417 PIGGGAAAYTGGARAAR
-430 PTPADPNLRNAGHE
+430 PVDRGHE
-444 DCGSYEINNPTDE
+444 SFWYAEIVNPTRE
-457 LISQVIQL
+457 NVSQVIEIA
-465 TTIDDLRKA
+465 TMEDLKKG
-474 NIAVAREFFFL
+474 NCAVAREFIVL
-485 DPDRNEVPY
+485 DGDGNEIPY
-494 QITHDGRI
+494 QITHDGKV
-502 LIFATVRPHSSITLT
+502 LVFCTVRPQSRIGLSMI
-517 MLKGQPLDYELT
+517 KGQPQDYELT
-529 CNGRIY
+529 ANGRIY

-545 NDRCAWR
+545 NDRSAWR

-558 HKHMKNAA
+558 HKHMKNSA
-566 YGFDTFVKNTPHPI
+566 YGFDTFVKNTPHPM
-580 QDQLYHNELTSYSVN
+580 QDQLYHNELTSYGVHERMN
-595 SAIQRAKSP
+595 RAHSA
-604 LNWNE
+604 LDWNG

-635 GAAALIAPT
+635 GAPALMAKDGT
-644 LNSKLST
+644 LLF
-651 LNLVYPLHYEKAEI
+651 PLYYEKAEI

-676 MTMPAHPSTA
+676 MTMPEQQLPSTTA
-686 LGASSAKGQVVGASS
+686 GGGSY
-701 ADSIREIRLIT
+701 REVRLIT
-712 QDCGTHFARVEIT
+712 QDCGSHFARVEVT
-725 YEGLNQPTPVCAGIV
+725 YEGISSPMPVCAGIV
-740 VHESAPEAYVLNQ
+740 VHESAPDSYTLNRK
-753 EEGFVTYAEPLDHPE
+753 EGFVTYAEPLDNADK
-768 SMNGEHYLGIFIP
+768 SMNGEHYLGVFM
-781 QVQSSQSKVQNSSL
+781 
-795 KDSKKKKGNTKK
+795 DSKDMKDKKIKV
-807 SRSELSTLNSSL
+807 S
-819 SEGFSTK
+819 

-840 AIIQTTYTPGQPF
+840 AILQTTYTPGQSF

-868 HAIWQQTLRHEAS
+868 HAIWQETLRHEAS
-881 ILNNGLQLI
+881 ILRQGLQLRDE
-890 TH
+890 

>member
-1 MKKIFSL
+1 MRSFAKLSFIIYYL
-8 LVLFVAVSQQLIMA
+8 LFIISATAS
-22 AATTSSPADFPYT
+22 ATTD
-35 EATQHSARVLDQIIK
+35 EAGKVLDMIIK
-50 VNNYWQAHNTP
+50 ANNYWQEHNTP

-97 HNEWKGAKSDDRAN
+97 HNEWKGARSDDRAN

-137 DMYNLVPAPYKVA
+137 DMYNLVPAEYKIA

-156 SHECSMTDFHFWWWA
+156 SHECSMTDTHFWWWA

-184 YKLTGEIKYLDKL
+184 YKLTGDIKYLDKL
-197 TENFL
+197 TDNFL
-202 WSDSLMYDKDEQLY
+202 WSDSLMYDKEEQLY

-231 NGGKSF
+231 NEGKSF

-247 GLAKVLADMPQDY
+247 GLAKVLADMPHDY
-260 KNRPIFVQRF
+260 KNRDIFVQRF

-283 EGYWSRSMLCEDDA
+283 DGYWSRSMLCEEDA

-365 ARSQAPFGTG
+365 AHSQAPFGTG

-386 YINADPYAPA
+386 YINADPDAPITV
-396 PNPEAITNSIYH
+396 PEGSPEGNKLGSPEGNSIYH
-408 HTPTTPTVG
+408 HTATTPTTP
-417 AGGGFPAASLTGR
+417 AGSFFPAAALTGR
-430 PTPADPNLRNAGHE
+430 PTAADPMLRYRGHE
-444 DCGSYEINNPTDE
+444 AFGSYEIANPTDE
-457 LISQVIQL
+457 NIAQVVEITNMEGL
-465 TTIDDLRKA
+465 KKA
-474 NIAVAREFFFL
+474 NVAVGREFFFL
-485 DPDRNEVPY
+485 DGDRNEVPY

-502 LIFATVRPHSSITLT
+502 LVFCSVRPHSSIALT
-517 MLKGQPLDYELT
+517 MWKGQPLDYELT

-552 FYGPDA
+552 FYGPGA
-558 HKHMKNAA
+558 HKNMKNNA

-580 QDQLYHNELTSYSVN
+580 QDQLYHNELTSYGVN
-595 SAIQRAKSP
+595 ERMKKAGRGGE
-604 LNWNE
+604 WNE

-635 GAAALIAPT
+635 GAAALGP
-644 LNSKLST
+644 LSSSPKGEE
-651 LNLVYPLHYEKAEI
+651 LVYPLYYEKAEI

-676 MTMPAHPSTA
+676 MTMPAQA
-686 LGASSAKGQVVGASS
+686 LPPTGGVGEGLSF
-701 ADSIREIRLIT
+701 REVRLIS
-712 QDCGTHFARVEIT
+712 QDCGSHFARVEIT
-725 YEGLNQPTPVCAGIV
+725 YEGITDPTPVCAGIV
-740 VHESAPEAYVLNQ
+740 VHESNPNGYVLNKK
-753 EEGFVTYAEPLDHPE
+753 EGWVTYAEPLDNADKR
-768 SMNGEHYLGIFIP
+768 MNGEHYLGIFMP
-781 QVQSSQSKVQNSSL
+781 QFKVQSSKFKVQ
-795 KDSKKKKGNTKK
+795 
-807 SRSELSTLNSSL
+807 
-819 SEGFSTK
+819 
-826 YLPLPEKRAGGIGH
+826 YLPLAEKRAGGIGH
-840 AIIQTTYTPGQPF
+840 AILQTIYKPGQPF

-868 HAIWQQTLRHEAS
+868 HAIWQETLRHEAR
-881 ILNNGLQLI
+881 ILRNGLQVNA
-890 TH
+890 H

>member
-1 MKKIFSL
+1 MKRTAKL
-8 LVLFVAVSQQLIMA
+8 LFILFHLLFIISA
-22 AATTSSPADFPYT
+22 SSFAKQTDD
-35 EATQHSARVLDQIIK
+35 AGKVLDMIIK
-50 VNNYWQAHNTP
+50 ANNYWQEHNTP

-137 DMYNLVPAPYKVA
+137 DMYNLVPAEYKVA

-156 SHECSMTDFHFWWWA
+156 SHECSMTDTHFWWWA

-184 YKLTGEIKYLDKL
+184 YKLTGDIKYLDKL
-197 TENFL
+197 TDNFL
-202 WSDSLMYDKDEQLY
+202 WSDSLMYDKEEQLY

-231 NGGKSF
+231 NEGKSF

-260 KNRPIFVQRF
+260 KNRSIFVQRF

-283 EGYWSRSMLCEDDA
+283 DGYWSRSMLCEDDA

-304 TAFFTYGMLWGVNN
+304 TAFFCYGLAWGVNN
-318 GYLDRATYAPVI
+318 GYLDKATFEPVI
-330 AKAWKY
+330 LKAWKY

-365 ARSQAPFGTG
+365 AHSQAPFGTG

-386 YINADPYAPA
+386 YINADPLIPL
-396 PNPEAITNSIYH
+396 PDPDKTTNSVFH
-408 HTPTTPTVG
+408 HTPSTPTVG
-417 AGGGFPAASLTGR
+417 AGGGFPATNIALSGS
-430 PTPADPNLRNAGHE
+430 PTPADPLLRNCGHE
-444 DCGSYEINNPTDE
+444 DMGTYEIANPTDE
-457 LISQVIQL
+457 NIAQVIQL
-465 TTIDDLRKA
+465 CTMDALKRA
-474 NIAVAREFFFL
+474 NCAVAREFFFL
-485 DPDRNEVPY
+485 DGDRNEVPY
-494 QITHDGRI
+494 QITHDGRV
-502 LIFATVRPHSSITLT
+502 LVFATVRPHSSIALT
-517 MLKGQPLDYELT
+517 MYKGQPLDYELT
-529 CNGRIY
+529 ANGRIY

-552 FYGPDA
+552 FYGPGA
-558 HKHMKNAA
+558 HKNMKNNA

-580 QDQLYHNELTSYSVN
+580 QDQLYHNELTSYGVN
-595 SAIQRAKSP
+595 ERMKKAGRGGE
-604 LNWNE
+604 WNE

-635 GAAALIAPT
+635 GAAALMVAPSQPPQGGEPKSSGQR
-644 LNSKLST
+644 LKKNAPPRGGWEGASL
-651 LNLVYPLHYEKAEI
+651 LFPLYYESAEI

-676 MTMPAHPSTA
+676 MTMPAQA
-686 LGASSAKGQVVGASS
+686 LPPTGGVGEGLSF
-701 ADSIREIRLIT
+701 REVRLIT
-712 QDCGTHFARVEIT
+712 QDCGSHFARVEIT
-725 YEGLNQPTPVCAGIV
+725 YEGLNRETPVCAGIV
-740 VHESAPEAYVLNQ
+740 VHESNPNGYVLNQ
-753 EEGFVTYAEPLDHPE
+753 KEGFITYAEALDHPQV
-768 SMNGEHYLGIFIP
+768 MNGEHYLGIFIP
-781 QVQSSQSKVQNSSL
+781 NDNKL
-795 KDSKKKKGNTKK
+795 TA
-807 SRSELSTLNSSL
+807 
-819 SEGFSTK
+819 K
-826 YLPLPEKRAGGIGH
+826 YLPLPQKQSGGIGH
-840 AIIQTTYTPGQPF
+840 AILLTTYKPGKPF

-868 HAIWQQTLRHEAS
+868 HAIWQETLRHEAR
-881 ILNNGLQLI
+881 ILQNGLQLI
-890 TH
+890 AH